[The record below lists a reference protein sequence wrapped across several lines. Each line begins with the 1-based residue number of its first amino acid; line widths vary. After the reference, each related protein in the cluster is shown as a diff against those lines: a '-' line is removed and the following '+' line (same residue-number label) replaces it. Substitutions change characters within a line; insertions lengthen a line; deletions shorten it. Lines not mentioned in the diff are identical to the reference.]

1 MSGLNLDKCCFC
13 NCRDKRTW
21 SSYVAG
27 LARRRGSRSRTTESN
42 FDCVFVVIHRF
53 LDLFSLKILGP
64 AVRPRFQERQLKG
77 IYFIFCRG
85 MFGNSRS
92 GASGFGFGVL
102 KKEVN
107 YRQEEKK
114 ILDSV
119 LGPEVYDKRIR
130 PSGLN
135 STGKPPRLHALLLN

>member
-1 MSGLNLDKCCFC
+1 MVLLFCSKGTCSRLGAAQSCNTPVSRPFSTDPKNL
-13 NCRDKRTW
+13 
-21 SSYVAG
+21 
-27 LARRRGSRSRTTESN
+27 GST
-42 FDCVFVVIHRF
+42 
-53 LDLFSLKILGP
+53 
-64 AVRPRFQERQLKG
+64 ARPRFEERQLKG
-77 IYFIFCRG
+77 ILSIFCRG

-135 STGKPPRLHALLLN
+135 STGKPPRLYALFP